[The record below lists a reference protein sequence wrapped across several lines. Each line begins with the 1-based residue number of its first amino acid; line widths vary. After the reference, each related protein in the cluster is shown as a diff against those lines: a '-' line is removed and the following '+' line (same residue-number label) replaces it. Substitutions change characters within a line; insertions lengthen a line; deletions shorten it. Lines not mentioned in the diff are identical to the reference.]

1 MEQQLAKEISLIKRE
16 PRVIIQD
23 NLKKRPQGKFRDLE
37 GSPSH
42 YRLRGLAGNEKKF
55 GESGLGM
62 SMHCATSGHYSS
74 QPDCLAPV
82 VTQKAPGIAQTAT
95 LESARFHS
103 SDSFIVVLSL
113 SDLQE

>member
-55 GESGLGM
+55 GESGLGCQCIVPPQDITP
-62 SMHCATSGHYSS
+62 HN
-74 QPDCLAPV
+74 L
-82 VTQKAPGIAQTAT
+82 TAW
-95 LESARFHS
+95 
-103 SDSFIVVLSL
+103 
-113 SDLQE
+113 LQL